1 MCARLS
7 ENMCVVISL
16 AFLCPHSLFVEANT
30 HQLRNAT
37 QISLLSVFLSFPIL
51 RARRVD
57 QISETNRYTEW
68 GIVQKK
74 EKKIGKNAKAKLP

>member
-1 MCARLS
+1 
-7 ENMCVVISL
+7 MCVVISL

-57 QISETNRYTEW
+57 QISETNRYTN
-68 GIVQKK
+68 VRKK
-74 EKKIGKNAKAKLP
+74 EKKIEKNAKAKLP